1 MEIFILHQ
9 RSMYP
14 VDSSRSGESLRVQQL
29 KNGLGTHGYR
39 VVTLCKEECTKKE
52 INARIMQEKPACT
65 IVMHAA
71 MVELIE
77 DPGHTIVL
85 DLYAQRMMEAL
96 FEQSLNKEVMELIRV
111 LPRCSLFLVS
121 NHRQRRSW
129 HGVLAMLGAK
139 LHPSSV
145 LVVPLAV
152 TRNISSETPHR
163 LHLVG
168 GGRAWPWQNP
178 WSAMQRALT
187 HLDKRET
194 GTITWVGTKVP
205 IHHPR
210 LQVQSFGSFD
220 DFLTLLCRGSAAF
233 DWMEHNIEREY
244 AIAFRHMSYVSSGIP
259 ILTGSYSPL
268 GELGEGFFS
277 SNDNIEEVLDR
288 CIDQPSW
295 LEDAAQKSVEVA
307 QSLSAEKTTRVLSFS
322 LKKISPLQWEGS
334 PLHEPSQLWK
344 ELLDARIAQE
354 RLQRHNEDLLEDLA
368 KKSNEISVQN
378 KSIAEQR
385 TAIAQLSQS
394 VAQVVSYRREVV
406 QILGGQ
412 VTQHSNAHEA
422 MEQENAILRADIA
435 KKSAELAAMDQLVVR
450 LENDIQSLR
459 KEFERRKG
467 LFRRG

>member
-1 MEIFILHQ
+1 ML
-9 RSMYP
+9 
-14 VDSSRSGESLRVQQL
+14 
-29 KNGLGTHGYR
+29 
-39 VVTLCKEECTKKE
+39 
-52 INARIMQEKPACT
+52 
-65 IVMHAA
+65 
-71 MVELIE
+71 E
-77 DPGHTIVL
+77 D
-85 DLYAQRMMEAL
+85 
-96 FEQSLNKEVMELIRV
+96 
-111 LPRCSLFLVS
+111 
-121 NHRQRRSW
+121 
-129 HGVLAMLGAK
+129 
-139 LHPSSV
+139 
-145 LVVPLAV
+145 
-152 TRNISSETPHR
+152 
-163 LHLVG
+163 
-168 GGRAWPWQNP
+168 
-178 WSAMQRALT
+178 
-187 HLDKRET
+187 
-194 GTITWVGTKVP
+194 
-205 IHHPR
+205 
-210 LQVQSFGSFD
+210 
-220 DFLTLLCRGSAAF
+220 
-233 DWMEHNIEREY
+233 
-244 AIAFRHMSYVSSGIP
+244 
-259 ILTGSYSPL
+259 
-268 GELGEGFFS
+268 
-277 SNDNIEEVLDR
+277 IEEVLDR